1 MAWRLIVQLISAYG
15 LSRTW
20 GLVGL
25 RAEGLDGLGG
35 GGGRGRTDV
44 EGRGGMYKS
53 FSRHR
58 QSAHL
63 NVTDRMFIERTTCAG
78 VIGHDRTPFGVDF
91 LSEEAVALLRRCSK
105 TQTVALIC
113 SIILKTLS
121 LALLCLPRQSPPI
134 ALSTASEIPSL
145 KPN

>member
-1 MAWRLIVQLISAYG
+1 M
-15 LSRTW
+15 
-20 GLVGL
+20 
-25 RAEGLDGLGG
+25 
-35 GGGRGRTDV
+35 
-44 EGRGGMYKS
+44 
-53 FSRHR
+53 
-58 QSAHL
+58 
-63 NVTDRMFIERTTCAG
+63 
-78 VIGHDRTPFGVDF
+78 IGHDRTPFGVDF

-121 LALLCLPRQSPPI
+121 LALLCLPRQSPPV